1 MPTSPSRTL
10 PPTPIAEERARILY
24 ICLRATH
31 DHDAAEDLA
40 QDTLLE
46 AWRHWEKL
54 REPDDEQARA
64 RWLAAIATNVCR
76 RWART
81 SSREC
86 THTTNLIASV
96 ESQEP
101 AAGLDVL
108 SHEGDAVD
116 SALEHAERARLLDR
130 ALGLLQPEIREALIA
145 RYLLEQPLS
154 EIAARNG
161 LSEATLSVRLHRGKQ
176 ALRAHLATTLREEA
190 LAYGLLPVTDE
201 GWQVTRLW
209 CPQCGRAR
217 LQGLLGG
224 SPVHL
229 RLRCP
234 ECMDS
239 NNHFIEHTSF
249 QGILDGVTSFTV
261 ARNRV
266 LTWAD
271 SYYRSAA
278 VSREVICR
286 CGRMARVMQT
296 SDTSVSPLGEYSL
309 SAICTCPAEN
319 HTDIANMALSTAE
332 GRRFWRAHPRI
343 HRLPES
349 IVEAGGREVIVVGY
363 QAMGGVARL
372 DTLFARDTYEL
383 LNIHQA
389 PGT

>member
-1 MPTSPSRTL
+1 
-10 PPTPIAEERARILY
+10 
-24 ICLRATH
+24 
-31 DHDAAEDLA
+31 
-40 QDTLLE
+40 
-46 AWRHWEKL
+46 
-54 REPDDEQARA
+54 
-64 RWLAAIATNVCR
+64 
-76 RWART
+76 
-81 SSREC
+81 
-86 THTTNLIASV
+86 LIASG

-101 AAGLDVL
+101 AAGIDLL
-108 SHEGDAVD
+108 SHEGDLVD
-116 SALEHAERARLLDR
+116 SALEHAERTRLLDR
-130 ALGLLQPEIREALIA
+130 ALGLLPPETREALIA

-154 EIAARNG
+154 DLAERNG

-217 LQGLLGG
+217 LQGQLGG
-224 SPVHL
+224 SPVQL
-229 RLRCP
+229 RLRCA
-234 ECMDS
+234 ECMVGH
-239 NNHFIEHTSF
+239 NHFIDHKSF
-249 QGILDGVTSFTV
+249 QGILDDVTSFTV

-278 VSREVICR
+278 VTREVMCR

-296 SDTSVSPLGEYSL
+296 SDMSLSPLGDYSL
-309 SAICTCPAEN
+309 RAICACPAEN
-319 HTDIANMALSTAE
+319 DTDIARMALSTAE
-332 GRRFWRAHPRI
+332 GRRFWRAYPRI

-363 QAMGGVARL
+363 QAMGSGARL
-372 DTLFARDTYEL
+372 DTFFARDTYEL
-383 LNIHQA
+383 LNIHQT